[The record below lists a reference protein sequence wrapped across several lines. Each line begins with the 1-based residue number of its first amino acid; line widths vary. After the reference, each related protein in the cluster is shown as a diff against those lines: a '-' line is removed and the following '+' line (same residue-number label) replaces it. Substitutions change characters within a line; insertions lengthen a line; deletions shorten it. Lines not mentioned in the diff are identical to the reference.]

1 MKQIGH
7 LFVLLASFSAP
18 SWMTALA
25 DTVTAHPSGLWLS
38 LSPPHNT
45 FARGELASLICSL
58 PEGQRATG
66 FYFYAKRGGVLV
78 MYGQQAENILEVST
92 KYLETNKTFVCA
104 YLGEKSSG
112 GLFLSSLSNEVV
124 LSITDL
130 PRAPVFSVSPKK
142 DVYTSGESVELKC
155 SSSET
160 RNLSRTQFFRDH
172 QDLHSVKPSSPSS
185 LNNVTHTLRLAIQD
199 DGDYSCRYHIV
210 ESGREIASR
219 ESNSIRISVLPPP
232 APELSIIPPRQ
243 TFLQGQR
250 ITLKCSHPEG
260 QLAAKFFFYE
270 MKAERGWT
278 KLQEQFDNTLEIT
291 AEFQEI
297 NKSFVCAYMEES
309 SARQLSVQS
318 NRIEFSI
325 TASFPPAEL
334 FQQPQEPV
342 YSPGERVTLTC
353 SAPEEM
359 DVAGVSFYKE
369 QHDQNYKVLPDQG
382 SGPYAAF
389 PVNKNTAGVY
399 RCLYWVQNS
408 RQMIQ
413 SPMSSSVSVVMT
425 EHPRPP
431 VLTVSPEKDSY
442 RREESIKLRCS
453 AYESRDV
460 SKIQFFKDKRQLQ
473 LINVPSSLNTFTH
486 IQLLLPQDGGDYS
499 CKYHIVV
506 SGREFPSRES
516 NSIRILVLDEPLST
530 MPTFS
535 TPDQAVLSF
544 ASTTRPPRTS
554 TLATSSTSSSRYI
567 ARTPSTRT
575 KLLASSTS
583 WSSSSQM
590 SLHYSTS
597 TSSTNAQ
604 ESRKSSSCC
613 DPKSITDQKKDD
625 SEKGSYPF
633 LLPLAIGCGTG
644 GCLLLLVFV
653 VCIYRRKHKDKRAV
667 TASYWKTLDIRQS
680 LKRRCKDPTGVST
693 NLKERN
699 MPGWMQPASED
710 WGILPKAK
718 SPMPKAR
725 HPLEMRKAD
734 EDTDS
739 GANFEFPEIDA
750 TYSLLSFPCSTFF
763 LEENDRPSEEPVPSQ
778 IPPRLLSQVT
788 GPQ

>member
-1 MKQIGH
+1 M
-7 LFVLLASFSAP
+7 
-18 SWMTALA
+18 MALA

-38 LSPPHNT
+38 LSPPHKT

-66 FYFYAKRGGVLV
+66 FYFYEKRGGVPV

-92 KYLETNKTFVCA
+92 EYLETNKTFVCA

-160 RNLSRTQFFRDH
+160 RHVSRTQFFRDH

-185 LNNVTHTLRLAIQD
+185 LNNVTHTLRLVIQD
-199 DGDYSCRYHIV
+199 GGDYSCRYHIV

-219 ESNSIRISVLPPP
+219 ESNSIRISLSVLPPP

-260 QLAAKFFFYE
+260 QLAAKFLFYE

-278 KLQEQFDNTLEIT
+278 KLQEDFNNTLEIT
-291 AEFQEI
+291 AEFQETK
-297 NKSFVCAYMEES
+297 KSFVCAYMEES
-309 SARQLSVQS
+309 SARRLSAQS

-342 YSPGERVTLTC
+342 YSPGEWVTLTC

-359 DVAGVSFYKE
+359 DMAGFNFYKE
-369 QHDQNYKVLPDQG
+369 QHDQIYKELPDQG

-408 RQMIQ
+408 GQMIQ
-413 SPMSSSVSVVMT
+413 SPMSSPVSVVMT

-431 VLTVSPEKDSY
+431 FLTVSPEKDSY

-535 TPDQAVLSF
+535 TPDQAALSF
-544 ASTTRPPRTS
+544 AAPTRPPRTS
-554 TLATSSTSSSRYI
+554 TLATSSTSSSRYM
-567 ARTPSTRT
+567 ARTPSTHT

-583 WSSSSQM
+583 WSSSSQL

-604 ESRKSSSCC
+604 ESRKSSTCC
-613 DPKSITDQKKDD
+613 DPKSTTDQKKDN

-633 LLPLAIGCGTG
+633 LLPLAIGCSTG
-644 GCLLLLVFV
+644 GCFFLLVFV
-653 VCIYRRKHKDKRAV
+653 VCIYRRKHK
-667 TASYWKTLDIRQS
+667 
-680 LKRRCKDPTGVST
+680 
-693 NLKERN
+693 
-699 MPGWMQPASED
+699 
-710 WGILPKAK
+710 GIWQGRG
-718 SPMPKAR
+718 S
-725 HPLEMRKAD
+725 
-734 EDTDS
+734 
-739 GANFEFPEIDA
+739 
-750 TYSLLSFPCSTFF
+750 
-763 LEENDRPSEEPVPSQ
+763 
-778 IPPRLLSQVT
+778 
-788 GPQ
+788 

>member
-104 YLGEKSSG
+104 YLGGKSSG

-325 TASFPPAEL
+325 T
-334 FQQPQEPV
+334 V
-342 YSPGERVTLTC
+342 R
-353 SAPEEM
+353 
-359 DVAGVSFYKE
+359 
-369 QHDQNYKVLPDQG
+369 KVL
-382 SGPYAAF
+382 
-389 PVNKNTAGVY
+389 
-399 RCLYWVQNS
+399 
-408 RQMIQ
+408 
-413 SPMSSSVSVVMT
+413 
-425 EHPRPP
+425 
-431 VLTVSPEKDSY
+431 
-442 RREESIKLRCS
+442 
-453 AYESRDV
+453 
-460 SKIQFFKDKRQLQ
+460 
-473 LINVPSSLNTFTH
+473 
-486 IQLLLPQDGGDYS
+486 
-499 CKYHIVV
+499 
-506 SGREFPSRES
+506 
-516 NSIRILVLDEPLST
+516 LV
-530 MPTFS
+530 
-535 TPDQAVLSF
+535 
-544 ASTTRPPRTS
+544 
-554 TLATSSTSSSRYI
+554 
-567 ARTPSTRT
+567 
-575 KLLASSTS
+575 
-583 WSSSSQM
+583 
-590 SLHYSTS
+590 H
-597 TSSTNAQ
+597 
-604 ESRKSSSCC
+604 
-613 DPKSITDQKKDD
+613 
-625 SEKGSYPF
+625 
-633 LLPLAIGCGTG
+633 
-644 GCLLLLVFV
+644 
-653 VCIYRRKHKDKRAV
+653 
-667 TASYWKTLDIRQS
+667 
-680 LKRRCKDPTGVST
+680 
-693 NLKERN
+693 
-699 MPGWMQPASED
+699 
-710 WGILPKAK
+710 
-718 SPMPKAR
+718 
-725 HPLEMRKAD
+725 
-734 EDTDS
+734 
-739 GANFEFPEIDA
+739 
-750 TYSLLSFPCSTFF
+750 
-763 LEENDRPSEEPVPSQ
+763 
-778 IPPRLLSQVT
+778 
-788 GPQ
+788 